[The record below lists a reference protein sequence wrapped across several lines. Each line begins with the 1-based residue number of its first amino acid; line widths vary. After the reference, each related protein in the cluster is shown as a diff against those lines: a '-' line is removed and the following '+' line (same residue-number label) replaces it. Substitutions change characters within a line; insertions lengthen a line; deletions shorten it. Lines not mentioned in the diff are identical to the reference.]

1 MLDSEKVQK
10 EILNEIKIQNDKLKE
25 KERKEEERQ
34 KEKEREKLAEDI
46 KVTGEI
52 EEFFNKINNI

>member
-1 MLDSEKVQK
+1 LLDSEKVQK

-25 KERKEEERQ
+25 KERNEEIKQKRIE
-34 KEKEREKLAEDI
+34 KEKIAEDI

-52 EEFFNKINNI
+52 EEFFNKIN